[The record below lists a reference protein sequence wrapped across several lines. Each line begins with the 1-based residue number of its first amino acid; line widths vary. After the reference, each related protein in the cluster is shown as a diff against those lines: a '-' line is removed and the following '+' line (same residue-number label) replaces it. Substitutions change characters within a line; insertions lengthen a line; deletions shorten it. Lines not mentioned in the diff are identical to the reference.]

1 MKLRRRKRLSY
12 GDSAALSDLAFLL
25 IIYFIVIAGFNI
37 NKGFLMNLPAKD
49 STRFV
54 LKDDLLRFEM
64 DSSGELFH
72 QGGAVSI
79 AAAETEIRGL
89 AAAHPNLAI
98 VLTINPKAPWQKIV
112 SFVELAQKLEIESFS
127 FSEANLSA
135 GGSGP

>member
-54 LKDDLLRFEM
+54 LKDDLLRFELN
-64 DSSGELFH
+64 SSGELFH
-72 QGGAVSI
+72 QGRAVSI
-79 AAAETEIRGL
+79 AAAEAEIRGL
-89 AAAHPNLAI
+89 VAAHPNLAI
-98 VLTINPKAPWQKIV
+98 MLTVNPEAPWQKIV

-127 FSEANLSA
+127 FSEANLSM